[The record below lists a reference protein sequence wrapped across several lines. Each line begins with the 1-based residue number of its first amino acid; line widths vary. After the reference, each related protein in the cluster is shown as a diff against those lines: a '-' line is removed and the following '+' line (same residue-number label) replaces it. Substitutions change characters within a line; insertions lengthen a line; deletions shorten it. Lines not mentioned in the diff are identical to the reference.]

1 MGLEDKINGLF
12 DKSEFSADDRDVFEE
27 FKSSLR
33 RGEIRSAEREAD
45 GRWHANAW
53 VKQGI
58 LIGFRMGVMVE
69 MSQLGETLRFFDK
82 DTYPLRPM
90 TVEDKVRIVPGGS
103 TIRDGTYIAPKVV
116 LMPPCFINVG
126 AYVDEG

>member
-1 MGLEDKINGLF
+1 MASLREQITRLF
-12 DKSEFSADDRDVFEE
+12 DATEFTVGDRAVFED
-27 FKSSLR
+27 FKSALR
-33 RGEIRSAEREAD
+33 RGEVRSAERDES
-45 GRWHANAW
+45 GKWHANAW

-58 LIGFRMGVMVE
+58 LLGFKMGVMVE

-103 TIRDGTYIAPKVV
+103 TVRDGTYIAPNVV
-116 LMPPCFINVG
+116 LMPP
-126 AYVDEG
+126 